1 MIFNEQLSLAK
12 CISSNDIKMFGQL
25 GVLLL
30 CFMPMISTDEEFEKR
45 YQVIKDNLDLIS
57 KTVNDRNEQIKQLQM
72 SLLKAQL
79 EEKAS
84 REDFENYTAIVDK
97 NARLEKA
104 VTSLKEVIQESGEK
118 IIELESRYQN
128 CVKESEEKEKRIR
141 SLDLEMSKEKM
152 YKDFFHSVVNQLKN
166 FNKSDLDLE
175 IRLSTPENN
184 K

>member
-30 CFMPMISTDEEFEKR
+30 CFMPMILTDEEFEKR

-57 KTVNDRNEQIKQLQM
+57 KSVNERNEQIKQLQT
-72 SLLKAQL
+72 SLLKDQL

-84 REDFENYTAIVDK
+84 REDFENFTAIVDK

-152 YKDFFHSVVNQLKN
+152 YKDFFHSVVKQLRN

-175 IRLSTPENN
+175 IRLSTPEN

>member
-1 MIFNEQLSLAK
+1 MIFNEQISLAK
-12 CISSNDIKMFGQL
+12 CISSNDIKMFGHL
-25 GVLLL
+25 GALLL
-30 CFMPMISTDEEFEKR
+30 CFLPIIVTDEEFEKR

-57 KTVNDRNEQIKQLQM
+57 KTFSERNDQIKQLQM
-72 SLLKAQL
+72 SLRKAEL

-84 REDFENYTAIVDK
+84 REDFENFTAIANK

-128 CVKESEEKEKRIR
+128 CAKESEEKEKRIR
-141 SLDLEMSKEKM
+141 SLDLKMSKEKM
-152 YKDFFHSVVNQLKN
+152 YKDFFHSVVKQLKN
-166 FNKSDLDLE
+166 FNNSNLDFD
-175 IRLSTPENN
+175 IRLSTTEIN

>member
-30 CFMPMISTDEEFEKR
+30 CFMPMILTDEEFEKR

-57 KTVNDRNEQIKQLQM
+57 KSVNERNEQIKQLQT

-84 REDFENYTAIVDK
+84 REDFENFTAIVNK
-97 NARLEKA
+97 NARLENRQIHKY
-104 VTSLKEVIQESGEK
+104 SNS
-118 IIELESRYQN
+118 
-128 CVKESEEKEKRIR
+128 
-141 SLDLEMSKEKM
+141 
-152 YKDFFHSVVNQLKN
+152 
-166 FNKSDLDLE
+166 
-175 IRLSTPENN
+175 
-184 K
+184 

>member
-30 CFMPMISTDEEFEKR
+30 CFMPMILTDEEFEKR

-57 KTVNDRNEQIKQLQM
+57 ESVNERNEQIKQLQT

-84 REDFENYTAIVDK
+84 REDFENFTAIVDK
-97 NARLEKA
+97 NVRLEKA
-104 VTSLKEVIQESGEK
+104 VTSLKEVIQESSEK

-152 YKDFFHSVVNQLKN
+152 YKDFFHSVVKQLRN

-175 IRLSTPENN
+175 IRLSTPEN

>member
-30 CFMPMISTDEEFEKR
+30 CFMPMILTDEEFEKR

-57 KTVNDRNEQIKQLQM
+57 KSVNERNDQIKQLQT

-84 REDFENYTAIVDK
+84 REDFENFTAIVEK

-104 VTSLKEVIQESGEK
+104 VTSLKEVIQESSEK
-118 IIELESRYQN
+118 IIELESKYQN

-152 YKDFFHSVVNQLKN
+152 YKDFFHSVVKQLRN

-175 IRLSTPENN
+175 IRLSTPEN